1 MSYLAN
7 FKVNE
12 RIHNHVDGD
21 RGVVLAV
28 DYIHGT
34 YRVLWDRDGE
44 MECSFG
50 FLHDE
55 CWADEDEPKPGAG
68 FKADAGKDRWELLP
82 LLPIIGVVKVITYG
96 ANGKYKD
103 LPADNWRRLENG
115 KMRYYAAALRHI
127 FKWVLGEKIDP
138 ESGLPHLHHALT
150 CLVFVAEL
158 DNES

>member
-1 MSYLAN
+1 MK
-7 FKVNE
+7 FKVGDK
-12 RIHNHVDGD
+12 IHDYVDGD
-21 RGVVLAV
+21 DGVVLAV
-28 DYIHGT
+28 TEDEYD
-34 YRVLWDRDGE
+34 VDWDRDGE
-44 MECSFG
+44 MWLSHAFVDGGCEAR
-50 FLHDE
+50 E
-55 CWADEDEPKPGAG
+55 EPKPIVTSGAG

-82 LLPIIGVVKVITYG
+82 LLPIIGIVKVITYG